1 MTTSTDTP
9 RKAITIRSVLFGLL
23 GILIMSGLAGYHDNI
38 RQAGPLMIGNH
49 LPGGAVT
56 YLVFVGLVWN
66 GIAGR
71 ISRRLAL
78 SQKELAVVLC
88 ATLVACFPPTSGL
101 CRYLQRAIIFPW
113 YHLPGH
119 PAWSE
124 FDLFSYI
131 RPSLFPEPYI
141 GGGVP
146 LPGDPTYAAY
156 QKVYQGYYLG
166 LGAGAHTISLSD
178 VPFGAWIRPL
188 CYWGPLVFLIAL
200 SCISILFIVHRQ
212 WARHEQLSYPLA
224 QVTSRFCHREDGLP
238 GVPDLFRNRLF
249 WWGFSPVMF
258 LYVLEFLGAK
268 YPAAF
273 PSVREILPNLRSW
286 WVPVNLILPDIY
298 KTPNWWYISGQSIF
312 FTVIGVAYFTS
323 SEISLTM
330 GLNSILLVAFSTLYL
345 HLVGTP
351 VKGTQMANLR
361 AGAYLGY
368 TLILLY
374 TGRNYF
380 RAVFSTAFGLRRK
393 GAKSLDPEDSAAVVA
408 ARVLTIAFLGVLYI
422 LHLMGMGW
430 TQALLFST
438 LLLMLYFI
446 FTRIICETGIP
457 FLSPD
462 WNGNSLIISL
472 FGPEVLGTKG
482 LVMGHWIHQ
491 VIAHDPRENL
501 MPFVATA
508 TKVADDNGMKLRR
521 VYRVILCSVFLA
533 IVVAFIST
541 TYTQY
546 NVGGQAADP
555 YAARNPILSAF
566 NTAARQFQEMADIGV
581 LEEASKGTF
590 WSRLSLVHGNP
601 QLIRAFLA
609 GMVLVVTFS
618 VMRFKYSRFPIHPI
632 LFLVWG
638 SWAPSACW
646 CSFMIGWFV
655 KTLIVRMG
663 GGGTYQKLKP
673 LFIGVISGEC
683 VFVGLHIAYTLLY
696 RAIFG
701 IAPTVGVFVLPT

>member
-1 MTTSTDTP
+1 MPPSSPSTRP
-9 RKAITIRSVLFGLL
+9 AITVRSVLFGLL

-56 YLVFVGLVWN
+56 YLVLVGLVWN

-88 ATLVACFPPTSGL
+88 ATFVACFPPTSGL
-101 CRYLQRAIIFPW
+101 CRYLQRVILFPW

-119 PAWSE
+119 PSWSD
-124 FDLFSYI
+124 FDLFGYI

-156 QKVYQGYYLG
+156 QQVYQGYFLG
-166 LGAGAHTISLSD
+166 LGTGSRTISLAD
-178 VPFGAWIRPL
+178 VPFGAWLRPL

-200 SCISILFIVHRQ
+200 SCISILFVVHRQ
-212 WARHEQLSYPLA
+212 WAYHEQLSYPLA
-224 QVTSRFCHREDGLP
+224 QVTSRFCRRGDGLP
-238 GVPDLFRNRLF
+238 GVPDVFRNRLF
-249 WWGFSPVMF
+249 WWGFTPVML
-258 LYVLEFLGAK
+258 LYLTEFLGAK
-268 YPAAF
+268 YPASF
-273 PSVREILPNLRSW
+273 PSVREFLPNLRSW
-286 WVPVNLILPDIY
+286 WVPVANLVPDLY
-298 KTPNWWYISGQSIF
+298 KTPGWWQVCGQSLF
-312 FTVIGVAYFTS
+312 FTVVGVAYFTS

-330 GLNSILLVAFSTLYL
+330 GLNSILLAVFSLVYL
-345 HLVGTP
+345 HLAGTP
-351 VKGTQMANLR
+351 VTGGQMSNLR

-368 TLILLY
+368 TLVLLY
-374 TGRNYF
+374 TGRTYF
-380 RAVFSTAFGLRRK
+380 RTVFAAAFGLGRARR
-393 GAKSLDPEDSAAVVA
+393 ALHAEDGAAVLA
-408 ARVLTIAFLGVLYI
+408 ARVLVLAFLGVLFV
-422 LHLMGMGW
+422 LHQMGLGW
-430 TQALLFST
+430 TQALLYSL

-446 FTRIICETGIP
+446 FTRILCETGIP

-462 WNGNSLIISL
+462 WDPNSLMVSL
-472 FGPEVLGTKG
+472 FGTEVLGTRG
-482 LVMGHWIHQ
+482 LVMGHWIHRA
-491 VIAHDPRENL
+491 IAHDPRENL
-501 MPFVATA
+501 MPYVAMG

-521 VYRVILCSVFLA
+521 VYAVILCSVFLA
-533 IVVAFIST
+533 IVVAFVST

-555 YAARNPILSAF
+555 YAAKTPILSAF
-566 NTAARQFQEMADIGV
+566 DTAARQFQEMVDIGT
-581 LEEASKGTF
+581 LEEAAKGTF
-590 WSRLSLVHGNP
+590 WSRLPLAHGTP
-601 QLIRAFLA
+601 KLIRAFLA
-609 GMVLVVTFS
+609 GLALVVVFS
-618 VMRFKYSRFPIHPI
+618 VLRFKYSRFPIHPI

-638 SWAPSACW
+638 SWAPASCW
-646 CSFMIGWFV
+646 CSFLIGWFV

-663 GGGTYQKLKP
+663 GGGSYQRLKP

-683 VFVGLHIAYTLLY
+683 VFIGLHIAYTLLY

-701 IAPTVGVFVLPT
+701 IAPTIGVYVLPV